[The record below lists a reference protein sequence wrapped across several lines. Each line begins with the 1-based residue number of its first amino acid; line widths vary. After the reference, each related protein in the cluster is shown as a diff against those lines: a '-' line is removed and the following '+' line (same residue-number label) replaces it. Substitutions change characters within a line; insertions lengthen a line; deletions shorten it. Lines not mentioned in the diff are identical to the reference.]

1 MKDIN
6 KALMATALIFS
17 QQSYAER
24 KKVGAVLSREG
35 RIIACGYN
43 GTLPGIE
50 NKCEVETECLD
61 CFEGFVGDN
70 EICNK
75 CNGTG
80 KIVET
85 SEFVLHA
92 EQNLLMFCAKE
103 GLKTKDSN
111 LYVTMAPCKTCAKLI
126 VAAGIKKVFYN
137 ETYRD
142 MSGVEFLVNLGI
154 DVVLL

>member
-1 MKDIN
+1 MKNIDR
-6 KALMATALIFS
+6 ALMDTALIFS

-43 GTLPGIE
+43 GTLPGVSNQCEIE
-50 NKCEVETECLD
+50 IECQD
-61 CFEGFVGDN
+61 CFDGRVGDD

-75 CNGTG
+75 CNGSG
-80 KIVET
+80 KILET

-111 LYVTMAPCKTCAKLI
+111 LYITMAPCKTCAKLI

-142 MSGVEFLVNLGI
+142 MSGVEFLVNLGVNVI
-154 DVVLL
+154 LL